1 MDVAVVAAGAAV
13 VVVAPDPDPAAAE
26 PVTSNDGDW
35 VSRPPLAPKRS
46 TLYLPAPKAAT
57 VESTLKVYLPSE
69 VFTLLAIRR
78 WSHAVGFGTSISRL
92 NVEGSVETY
101 WDHVRLVD
109 LG

>member
-1 MDVAVVAAGAAV
+1 
-13 VVVAPDPDPAAAE
+13 
-26 PVTSNDGDW
+26 
-35 VSRPPLAPKRS
+35 
-46 TLYLPAPKAAT
+46 